1 VRIAQVAPLYES
13 VPPQLYGG
21 TERIVSY
28 LTEELVRVGHEV
40 TLFASGDSTTNAEL
54 VPLCER
60 SLRLDPTCRDRL
72 AHHLRMVEEVAK
84 RSDDFD
90 VVHYHIDYLHYPI
103 SRREPVPQLTTLHGR
118 LDLPE
123 LAQLYD
129 EYRDMPVV
137 SISDAQRAPL
147 PQANWLAT
155 VHHGLPIER
164 FRVGRGRRGYLAFI
178 GRTSPEKGLPRAIEI
193 AQRAGLPL
201 RIAAKVDDADR
212 DYFRTVIEPLLESP
226 DIDFVGEIGEGE
238 KSAFFGGA
246 RALLFP
252 IDWPEP
258 FGLVLIE
265 SLACGT
271 PVIAY
276 PGGSVEELLCD
287 GRTGFVVDSIE
298 SAVEAV
304 GRLDEISRA
313 ECRREA
319 ERRFSVERMT
329 RDYVALYKTL
339 AGTAGAFVAEE
350 EEATEED
357 AVSSLPVPADLLPE
371 RSH

>member
-28 LTEELVRVGHEV
+28 LTEELVRLGHEV
-40 TLFASGDSTTNAEL
+40 TLFASGDSTTGAEL
-54 VPLCER
+54 VPACER
-60 SLRLDPTCRDRL
+60 SLRLDPDCRDRL
-72 AHHLRMVEEVAK
+72 AHHVRMVEGVAK
-84 RSDDFD
+84 RSADFD

-123 LAQLYD
+123 LVPLYD

-155 VHHGLPIER
+155 VHHGLPLPR
-164 FRVGRGRRGYLAFI
+164 FRAGRGRGGHLAFI

-212 DYFRTVIEPLLESP
+212 DYFRTAIEPLLRAPE
-226 DIDFVGEIGEGE
+226 IEFVGEIGEAE
-238 KSAFFGGA
+238 KSAFFGDA

-271 PVIAY
+271 PVIAF
-276 PGGSVEELLCD
+276 PGGSVEEILTD
-287 GRTGFVVDSIE
+287 GRTGFVVRSIDA
-298 SAVEAV
+298 AVAAV
-304 GRLDEISRA
+304 DRVGEIDRA
-313 ECRREA
+313 ACRREA

-339 AGTAGAFVAEE
+339 AGTAETFAAEE
-350 EEATEED
+350 SD
-357 AVSSLPVPADLLPE
+357 VSSLPVPADLLPE
-371 RSH
+371 TSH

>member
-1 VRIAQVAPLYES
+1 VKIAQVAPLYES

-28 LTEELVRVGHEV
+28 LTEELVRLGHEV
-40 TLFASGDSTTNAEL
+40 TLFASGDSTTRAEL
-54 VPLCER
+54 VPMCER

-72 AHHLRMVEEVAK
+72 AHHLLMAEEVAK
-84 RSDDFD
+84 RSAAFD

-123 LAQLYD
+123 LAPLYD

-137 SISDAQRAPL
+137 SISDAQRTPL

-155 VHHGLPIER
+155 VHHGLPAQR
-164 FRVGRGRRGYLAFI
+164 FRMRRGRRGHLAFI
-178 GRTSPEKGLPRAIEI
+178 GRTSPEKGLPSAIEI
-193 AQRAGLPL
+193 AQRAGIPL

-212 DYFRTVIEPLLESP
+212 DYFRTVIEPLLDSP
-226 DIDFVGEIGEGE
+226 DVEFVGEIGEGE
-238 KSAFFGGA
+238 KSDFFGSA

-271 PVIAY
+271 PVIAF
-276 PGGSVEELLCD
+276 PGGSVEELVSH

-298 SAVEAV
+298 EAVAAV
-304 GRLDEISRA
+304 GRVGEIDRS
-313 ECRREA
+313 ECRREV

-339 AGTAGAFVAEE
+339 AGTADAFASEE
-350 EEATEED
+350 SD
-357 AVSSLPVPADLLPE
+357 VSSLPVPADLLPE
-371 RSH
+371 TSH